1 MLCADRPAL
10 PWRQCRGPMK
20 QQEVDESEKAQ
31 RAVVGCAMVGLLPVV
46 EQLFGP
52 PFWLCP
58 KRPPIT

>member
-1 MLCADRPAL
+1 
-10 PWRQCRGPMK
+10 MK

-31 RAVVGCAMVGLLPVV
+31 RAVVGCAVVGLLPIV

-58 KRPPIT
+58 ERPPIT

>member
-10 PWRQCRGPMK
+10 PWRQCRGLMK
-20 QQEVDESEKAQ
+20 QKEVGESEKA
-31 RAVVGCAMVGLLPVV
+31 RCAVVGLLPVV

-58 KRPPIT
+58 ERPPVT